1 MILLRM
7 ETHALRLNDLK
18 IPTLALM
25 LALALAGCGRKGPLE
40 APTAAVPTADETKK
54 ADEKTVISPMPKQPA
69 ETKTAPTAPNKPFF
83 LDFIL

>member
-1 MILLRM
+1 MIRLPM
-7 ETHALRLNDLK
+7 ETQALRLNDLK

-40 APTAAVPTADETKK
+40 APTTAVPTAEETKK
-54 ADEKTVISPMPKQPA
+54 AEEKAVVSPMPKQPA
-69 ETKTAPTAPNKPFF
+69 ETKTAPAAPNKPFF

>member
-1 MILLRM
+1 M
-7 ETHALRLNDLK
+7 ETQALRLNDLK

-40 APTAAVPTADETKK
+40 APTTAVPTAEEKK
-54 ADEKTVISPMPKQPA
+54 KVEEKAVVSPMPKQPA
-69 ETKTAPTAPNKPFF
+69 ETKTAPAAPNKPFF

>member
-1 MILLRM
+1 MIRLRM
-7 ETHALRLNDLK
+7 ETQALRLNDLK

-40 APTAAVPTADETKK
+40 APTTAVPTAEEKK
-54 ADEKTVISPMPKQPA
+54 KVEEKAVVSPMPKQPA
-69 ETKTAPTAPNKPFF
+69 ETKTAPAAPNKPFF

>member
-1 MILLRM
+1 
-7 ETHALRLNDLK
+7 LRLNDLK

-40 APTAAVPTADETKK
+40 APTTAVPTAEEAKK
-54 ADEKTVISPMPKQPA
+54 ADEKAVISPMPKQPT
-69 ETKTAPTAPNKPFF
+69 ETKTTPAVPNKPFF

>member
-1 MILLRM
+1 MIRLPM
-7 ETHALRLNDLK
+7 ETQALRLNDLK

-40 APTAAVPTADETKK
+40 APTTAVPTAEEKK
-54 ADEKTVISPMPKQPA
+54 KVEEKAVVSPMPKQPA
-69 ETKTAPTAPNKPFF
+69 ETKTAPAAPNKPFF